1 LNILSEKLK
10 EVLFSVTP
18 IVLIVLVL
26 HFTSLVPLQT
36 PLFVRFILGSILII
50 LGLAI
55 FLAGV
60 DISISRIGNNIGSF
74 IVKKNKILI
83 VIVAGLLLGFFI
95 NFAEPDIHILGS
107 QVEDVTGQQLP
118 QLLLV
123 GIVSIGVGLLV
134 SIGLVRIVH
143 NFPLYKILL
152 ITYGII
158 CLFAIFASDT
168 FVAIAFDSSG
178 ATTGAVTVP
187 FLLALGAGIS
197 ALKKDSKASEKD
209 SFGIVGLASAGAI
222 ISVLVASV
230 ITDLSIDPNLSNN
243 GSETVEISASI
254 IQPFINKLPTVLF
267 EAFLAIFPIFFIY
280 MLFQLMYLKQPKRAF
295 RRVIFGLL
303 FAFIGLVLF
312 MLGVHA
318 GFLDVGRIVGSTLS
332 EPDNKFLLI
341 AIAFGLGLFTVLAEP
356 AVSVLTHQIENVTSG
371 YIKRRVVSIALS
383 IGVGL
388 AVALSVVR
396 ILVPELRLWHFL
408 LPGYIIALG
417 LTFVV
422 PKLFVG
428 IAFDAGGVAT
438 GPMTATFIFAFMQGA
453 ADKVPTANVL
463 IDGFGVVAMIAMTP
477 IIALQVLGL
486 IYSIKNKKE
495 QISE

>member
-1 LNILSEKLK
+1 M
-10 EVLFSVTP
+10 
-18 IVLIVLVL
+18 
-26 HFTSLVPLQT
+26 
-36 PLFVRFILGSILII
+36 
-50 LGLAI
+50 
-55 FLAGV
+55 
-60 DISISRIGNNIGSF
+60 
-74 IVKKNKILI
+74 
-83 VIVAGLLLGFFI
+83 
-95 NFAEPDIHILGS
+95 
-107 QVEDVTGQQLP
+107 
-118 QLLLV
+118 
-123 GIVSIGVGLLV
+123 LV

-341 AIAFGLGLFTVLAEP
+341 AIAFGLGLFTVLP
-356 AVSVLTHQIENVTSG
+356 S
-371 YIKRRVVSIALS
+371 
-383 IGVGL
+383 
-388 AVALSVVR
+388 
-396 ILVPELRLWHFL
+396 L
-408 LPGYIIALG
+408 L
-417 LTFVV
+417 
-422 PKLFVG
+422 
-428 IAFDAGGVAT
+428 
-438 GPMTATFIFAFMQGA
+438 
-453 ADKVPTANVL
+453 
-463 IDGFGVVAMIAMTP
+463 
-477 IIALQVLGL
+477 
-486 IYSIKNKKE
+486 
-495 QISE
+495 

>member
-1 LNILSEKLK
+1 MNILSEKLK

-36 PLFVRFILGSILII
+36 PLFVRFIIGSILII

-209 SFGIVGLASAGAI
+209 SLA
-222 ISVLVASV
+222 
-230 ITDLSIDPNLSNN
+230 
-243 GSETVEISASI
+243 
-254 IQPFINKLPTVLF
+254 
-267 EAFLAIFPIFFIY
+267 
-280 MLFQLMYLKQPKRAF
+280 
-295 RRVIFGLL
+295 
-303 FAFIGLVLF
+303 
-312 MLGVHA
+312 
-318 GFLDVGRIVGSTLS
+318 
-332 EPDNKFLLI
+332 
-341 AIAFGLGLFTVLAEP
+341 
-356 AVSVLTHQIENVTSG
+356 
-371 YIKRRVVSIALS
+371 
-383 IGVGL
+383 
-388 AVALSVVR
+388 
-396 ILVPELRLWHFL
+396 
-408 LPGYIIALG
+408 
-417 LTFVV
+417 
-422 PKLFVG
+422 
-428 IAFDAGGVAT
+428 
-438 GPMTATFIFAFMQGA
+438 
-453 ADKVPTANVL
+453 
-463 IDGFGVVAMIAMTP
+463 
-477 IIALQVLGL
+477 
-486 IYSIKNKKE
+486 
-495 QISE
+495 

>member
-1 LNILSEKLK
+1 M
-10 EVLFSVTP
+10 
-18 IVLIVLVL
+18 
-26 HFTSLVPLQT
+26 
-36 PLFVRFILGSILII
+36 
-50 LGLAI
+50 
-55 FLAGV
+55 
-60 DISISRIGNNIGSF
+60 SF
-74 IVKKNKILI
+74 RYI
-83 VIVAGLLLGFFI
+83 
-95 NFAEPDIHILGS
+95 
-107 QVEDVTGQQLP
+107 
-118 QLLLV
+118 
-123 GIVSIGVGLLV
+123 
-134 SIGLVRIVH
+134 
-143 NFPLYKILL
+143 
-152 ITYGII
+152 
-158 CLFAIFASDT
+158 ASDT